1 MSDERKNTMPKYQKK
16 QVAFEAVQLDYSDRV
31 KTREALEF
39 MGATP
44 GQFDIPLVAGKACWW
59 RQTFPNGP
67 DKPPVFTLIM
77 LTENGVVEAA
87 DGDWIIKRDGGIFE
101 VCAREHFEQKYEPA
115 P

>member
-1 MSDERKNTMPKYQKK
+1 MPKYRKK
-16 QVAFEAVQLDYSDRV
+16 PVVFEAVQLDYSDRE
-31 KTREALEF
+31 KTRAALEF

-44 GQFDIPLVAGKACWW
+44 GQFDMPLVAGRACWW

-77 LTENGVVEAA
+77 HTENGEVEAA
-87 DGDWIIKRDGGIFE
+87 NGDWIIKRDGDVFE
-101 VCAREHFEQKYEPA
+101 VCAREHFEQLYEPT